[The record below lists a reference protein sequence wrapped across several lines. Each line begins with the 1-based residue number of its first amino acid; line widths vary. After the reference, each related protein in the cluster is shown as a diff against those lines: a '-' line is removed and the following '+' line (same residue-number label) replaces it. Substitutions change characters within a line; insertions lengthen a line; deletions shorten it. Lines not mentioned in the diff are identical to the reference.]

1 MMFKD
6 TRLETRHEILQFVE
20 TGAHDMYAILT
31 ILVGKEV
38 GWEVGREVTGFGVVG
53 FAVLGLG
60 RGGCLYVMP
69 QTKTKMLKRM
79 KNDKKTLNPDTKYS
93 EERNSPW

>member
-1 MMFKD
+1 MFKD
-6 TRLETRHEILQFVE
+6 TRLETRHEIRLQFDRK
-20 TGAHDMYAILT
+20 GAHMTLYAIILT

-53 FAVLGLG
+53 FVVLGLG

-79 KNDKKTLNPDTKYS
+79 KNDKKTL
-93 EERNSPW
+93 